1 MHRRMKSPDNSNRYR
16 KKVKKSLLFKIEFFD
31 NKIEISSCT
40 LRAATEALQIVE
52 FKAP

>member
-1 MHRRMKSPDNSNRYR
+1 MKSPDNSYRYR
-16 KKVKKSLLFKIEFFD
+16 RRVKKSLLFKLKFFD
-31 NKIEISSCT
+31 KKIEISSCT